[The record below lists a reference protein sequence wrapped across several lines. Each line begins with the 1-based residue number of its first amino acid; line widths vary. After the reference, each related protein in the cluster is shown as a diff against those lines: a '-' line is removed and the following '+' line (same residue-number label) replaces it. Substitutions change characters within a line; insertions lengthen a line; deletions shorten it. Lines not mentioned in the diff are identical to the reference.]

1 MRLKEAT
8 PGRKEGFRGRVLL
21 QIFYANDVVEASL
34 PLLVPGFPDGLF
46 AGGRRDLEQ
55 AVGEQFCYGVFR
67 SADV

>member
-1 MRLKEAT
+1 M
-8 PGRKEGFRGRVLL
+8 LL

-55 AVGEQFCYGVFR
+55 AVGEQLCYGVFR